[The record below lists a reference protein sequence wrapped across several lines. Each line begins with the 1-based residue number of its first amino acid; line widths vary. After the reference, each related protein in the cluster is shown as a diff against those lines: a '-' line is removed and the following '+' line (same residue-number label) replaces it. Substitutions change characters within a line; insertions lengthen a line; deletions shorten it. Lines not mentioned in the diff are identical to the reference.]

1 MASSHHGHANVMNR
15 FILFLAAFLGL
26 AFAQAPAF
34 AVTLTANISLSTQTM
49 TVMHRGAVVGHWPV
63 STARRGKVTPTGNW
77 SAKWLSRYHK
87 SSRYNNAP
95 MPYSIF
101 YNGNYAVHGTYQT
114 KRLGRPAS
122 SGCVRLAPAHA
133 KQLFALVKAEGLEN
147 TRIIIQH

>member
-1 MASSHHGHANVMNR
+1 MSR
-15 FILFLAAFLGL
+15 FIFFLAAFLGL

-87 SSRYNNAP
+87 SSRYRGAP

-114 KRLGRPAS
+114 KKLGRPAS
-122 SGCVRLAPAHA
+122 AGCVRLSPDHA
-133 KQLFALVKAEGLEN
+133 AKLFSLVKAEGLAN
-147 TRIIIQH
+147 TRIIVTH

>member
-1 MASSHHGHANVMNR
+1 MRR
-15 FILFLAAFLGL
+15 FHSFLAAFVGL
-26 AFAQAPAF
+26 ALAHIPATS
-34 AVTLTANISLSTQTM
+34 AATLTANVSISTQTI